1 MTRPPRSC
9 SIILFW
15 MLLLLGSVE
24 IVGCET
30 QPSKEAIG
38 TGIGTVV
45 GGIIGAQIGGGRG
58 QTAAMIGGMVLGGV
72 VGNAIGKRMDEND
85 RKRMSQALETNA
97 PGQASSWKSE
107 TTGTNYTITPAE
119 SFVRDGRPCREFVQE
134 AIIDGQPRKISGT
147 ACKRTDGTT
156 WEET

>member
-72 VGNAIGKRMDEND
+72 VGNAIGKRMDEIVGRD
-85 RKRMSQALETNA
+85 PLDAEEETA
-97 PGQASSWKSE
+97 
-107 TTGTNYTITPAE
+107 TGSRPPAE
-119 SFVRDGRPCREFVQE
+119 
-134 AIIDGQPRKISGT
+134 
-147 ACKRTDGTT
+147 
-156 WEET
+156 